1 MTQIWT
7 APGRLRVESQSD
19 EWESQLK
26 SKNPGMGDEHSQV
39 DGNI

>member
-7 APGRLRVESQSD
+7 ALGRLHVESQSD

-26 SKNPGMGDEHSQV
+26 SRNPEMGDEHSQV
-39 DGNI
+39 AGNI